1 MDKLNKGELFS
12 PAHKATIAVNVIAIL
27 LGIFITI
34 FYIICKVLHTYPCY
48 NKLTVNL
55 IILVDNIIRV
65 IPLAYILKDGDDYN
79 FLKYAQAFLLIFFDK
94 FFLIILTNQI
104 LIQYFGIMHTNFY
117 FDNEK
122 KIFFIGTGLSAIIS
136 IILAAVFIKIGGY
149 VYKEDDLYYYGDNK
163 LSSKITTDTIYYS
176 ILLVINVFCLVI
188 IIINSSKWNKKS
200 KKEGMENIY
209 YEHNFIQ
216 SLLKFI
222 VNTLTY
228 VVSFLIIYR
237 TISGYGI
244 TDLVYLIS
252 CLIVNIVYCVNKVVL
267 KEFYKKFCCCF
278 YDKFSDT
285 EGQVRRVNSLGME
298 ENDDEGDDD
307 D

>member
-1 MDKLNKGELFS
+1 MGELYS
-12 PAHKATIAVNVIAIL
+12 PAHIATLVVNGIAIL

-55 IILVDNIIRV
+55 IILVDNIIRI
-65 IPLAYILKDGDDYN
+65 IPLALYENDNLND
-79 FLKYAQAFLLIFFDK
+79 FLKNAQAFLLIFFDK

-104 LIQYFGIMHTNFY
+104 VIQYFGIMQTNFY
-117 FDNEK
+117 FNYEK
-122 KIFFIGTGLSAIIS
+122 KIFIFGTILSAIIS
-136 IILAAVFIKIGGY
+136 IALAWIFIIGGY
-149 VYKEDDLYYYGDNK
+149 EYKKDKLYYYGRNDLGYK
-163 LSSKITTDTIYYS
+163 KVIDTVYYS
-176 ILLVINVFCLVI
+176 ILLAVNVFCLII
-188 IIINSSKWNKKS
+188 IIINSSVWNKKS
-200 KKEGMENIY
+200 KSEGMENIY

-244 TDLVYLIS
+244 TDLVYLLS

-267 KEFYKKFCCCF
+267 EEFYKKFCCCF

-285 EGQVRRVNSLGME
+285 EGQMKRVNSLGME

>member
-1 MDKLNKGELFS
+1 MGELYS
-12 PAHKATIAVNVIAIL
+12 PAHIATLVVNGIAIL

-55 IILVDNIIRV
+55 IILVDNIIRI
-65 IPLAYILKDGDDYN
+65 IPLALYENDDLN
-79 FLKYAQAFLLIFFDK
+79 DFLKNAQAFLLIFFDK

-104 LIQYFGIMHTNFY
+104 VIQYLGIMHTNFY
-117 FDNEK
+117 FNNEK
-122 KIFFIGTGLSAIIS
+122 KIFIFGTILSAIIS
-136 IILAAVFIKIGGY
+136 IALAWIFIIGGY
-149 VYKEDDLYYYGDNK
+149 EYKKDKLYYYGRNDLGYK
-163 LSSKITTDTIYYS
+163 KVIDTVYYS
-176 ILLVINVFCLVI
+176 ILLAVNLFCLII
-188 IIINSSKWNKKS
+188 IIINSSVWNKKS
-200 KKEGMENIY
+200 KSEGMENIY

-244 TDLVYLIS
+244 TDLVYLLS

-267 KEFYKKFCCCF
+267 EEFYKKFCCCF

-285 EGQVRRVNSLGME
+285 EGQVKRVNSLGME

-307 D
+307 DD

>member
-1 MDKLNKGELFS
+1 MGELYS
-12 PAHKATIAVNVIAIL
+12 PAHIATLVVNGIAIL

-55 IILVDNIIRV
+55 IILVDNIIRI
-65 IPLAYILKDGDDYN
+65 IPLALYENDDLN
-79 FLKYAQAFLLIFFDK
+79 SFLKNAQAFLLIFFDK
-94 FFLIILTNQI
+94 FFLIILSNQI
-104 LIQYFGIMHTNFY
+104 VIQYLGIMHTNFY
-117 FDNEK
+117 FEKEK
-122 KIFFIGTGLSAIIS
+122 KIFIFGTILSAIIS
-136 IILAAVFIKIGGY
+136 IALAWIFIIGGY
-149 VYKEDDLYYYGDNK
+149 EYKKDKLYYYGRNDLGYK
-163 LSSKITTDTIYYS
+163 KVIDTVYYS
-176 ILLVINVFCLVI
+176 ILLAVNVFCLII
-188 IIINSSKWNKKS
+188 IIINSSVWNKKS
-200 KKEGMENIY
+200 KSEGMENIY

-244 TDLVYLIS
+244 TDLVYLLS

>member
-1 MDKLNKGELFS
+1 MGELYS
-12 PAHKATIAVNVIAIL
+12 PAHIATLVVNGIAIL

-55 IILVDNIIRV
+55 IILVDNIIRI
-65 IPLAYILKDGDDYN
+65 IPLALYENDNLND
-79 FLKYAQAFLLIFFDK
+79 FLKNAQAFLLIFFDK

-104 LIQYFGIMHTNFY
+104 VIQYFGIMQTNFY
-117 FDNEK
+117 FNNEK
-122 KIFFIGTGLSAIIS
+122 KIFIFGTILSAIIS
-136 IILAAVFIKIGGY
+136 IALAWIFIIGGY
-149 VYKEDDLYYYGDNK
+149 EYKKDKLYYYGRNDLGYK
-163 LSSKITTDTIYYS
+163 KVIDTVYYS
-176 ILLVINVFCLVI
+176 ILLAVNLFCLII
-188 IIINSSKWNKKS
+188 IIINSSVWNKKS
-200 KKEGMENIY
+200 KSEGMENIY

-244 TDLVYLIS
+244 TDLVYLLS

-285 EGQVRRVNSLGME
+285 EGQAKRVNSLGME

>member
-1 MDKLNKGELFS
+1 MGELYS
-12 PAHKATIAVNVIAIL
+12 PAHIATLVVNGIAIL

-55 IILVDNIIRV
+55 IILVDNIIRI
-65 IPLAYILKDGDDYN
+65 IPLALYENDDLN
-79 FLKYAQAFLLIFFDK
+79 DFLKNAQAFLLIFFDK

-104 LIQYFGIMHTNFY
+104 VIQYFGIMQTNFY
-117 FDNEK
+117 FNNEK
-122 KIFFIGTGLSAIIS
+122 KIFIFGTILSAIIS
-136 IILAAVFIKIGGY
+136 IALAWIFIIGGY
-149 VYKEDDLYYYGDNK
+149 EYKKDKLYYYGRNDLGYK
-163 LSSKITTDTIYYS
+163 KVIDTVYYS
-176 ILLVINVFCLVI
+176 ILLAVNLFCLII
-188 IIINSSKWNKKS
+188 IIINSSVWNKKS
-200 KKEGMENIY
+200 KSEGMENIY

-244 TDLVYLIS
+244 TDLVYLLS

-267 KEFYKKFCCCF
+267 EEFYKKFCCCF

>member
-1 MDKLNKGELFS
+1 MGELYS
-12 PAHKATIAVNVIAIL
+12 PAHIATLVVNGIAIL

-55 IILVDNIIRV
+55 IILVDNIIRI
-65 IPLAYILKDGDDYN
+65 IPLALYENDNLND
-79 FLKYAQAFLLIFFDK
+79 FLKNAQAFLLIFFDK

-104 LIQYFGIMHTNFY
+104 VIQYFGIMQTNFY
-117 FDNEK
+117 FNNEK
-122 KIFFIGTGLSAIIS
+122 KIFIFGTILSAIIS
-136 IILAAVFIKIGGY
+136 IALAWIFIIGGY
-149 VYKEDDLYYYGDNK
+149 EYKKDKLYYYGRNDLGYK
-163 LSSKITTDTIYYS
+163 KVIDTVYYS
-176 ILLVINVFCLVI
+176 ILLAVNLFCLII
-188 IIINSSKWNKKS
+188 IIINSSVWNKKS
-200 KKEGMENIY
+200 KSEGMENIY

-244 TDLVYLIS
+244 TDLVYLLS

-267 KEFYKKFCCCF
+267 EEFYKKFCCCF

>member
-34 FYIICKVLHTYPCY
+34 FYIICKALHTYPCY

-79 FLKYAQAFLLIFFDK
+79 FLKYGQAFLLIFFDK

-228 VVSFLIIYR
+228 VISFLIIYR
-237 TISGYGI
+237 CLSGYGI
-244 TDLVYLIS
+244 TDLIYLIN
-252 CLIVNIVYCVNKVVL
+252 CLIVNIVYCFNKVVI
-267 KEFYKKFCCCF
+267 KEFCKRFCCF
-278 YDKFSDT
+278 IYKNYNINDT
-285 EGQVRRVNSLGME
+285 NIHRITTYGDT
-298 ENDDEGDDD
+298 DDDNDDD
-307 D
+307 DD